1 MMPPE
6 CVACAQ
12 STTRK
17 RTPSGTGKFTV
28 VYFHP
33 TVDYPDDWAGHP
45 ENAVWFCAEHLPL
58 TEGLTHLTTFD
69 AIDRIRTR
77 LTQVEA

>member
-1 MMPPE
+1 MPPE
-6 CVACAQ
+6 CVACTQ

-17 RTPSGTGKFTV
+17 RTPSGTGNFTV

-33 TVDYPDDWAGHP
+33 IVEHPDDWTGHP

-58 TEGLTHLTTFD
+58 TEGLTHLTSLE
-69 AIDRIRTR
+69 AIDRIRAQ
-77 LTQVEA
+77 LPQGKA